1 MFFLACLRAS
11 FNLSDI
17 IRFRSFTIGLSLEEN
32 YSYIKSFFCLD
43 FFKQATVNMERN
55 ANENTDIDDHFD
67 FVWRDILSVENLFCL
82 NYT

>member
-1 MFFLACLRAS
+1 
-11 FNLSDI
+11 
-17 IRFRSFTIGLSLEEN
+17 
-32 YSYIKSFFCLD
+32 
-43 FFKQATVNMERN
+43 MEQN